1 MLVGHSTNAAVIF
14 FIKEIAAT
22 ILSVN
27 YFQLAHET
35 LSETLPIATNNVI
48 IPYYTKSVLREIPIS
63 RLEN

>member
-14 FIKEIAAT
+14 NEEVAAT